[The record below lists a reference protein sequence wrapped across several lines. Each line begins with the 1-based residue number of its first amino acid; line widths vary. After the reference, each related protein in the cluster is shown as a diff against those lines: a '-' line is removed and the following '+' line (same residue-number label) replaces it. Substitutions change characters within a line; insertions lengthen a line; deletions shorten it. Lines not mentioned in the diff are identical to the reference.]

1 MTDLG
6 LYRVKALPEAKG
18 AVADSCLCIKKEL
31 EESGK
36 SRQMF
41 CMGVRT
47 PDGFDFADSSN
58 SFNLFARISNLYLYS
73 CIGSSPVRAPSALK
87 ASDSISP
94 SPGMTITGARKATCF
109 FISSTQYLL

>member
-18 AVADSCLCIKKEL
+18 AVSGSCLCIKKEL

-41 CMGVRT
+41 CIGVRT

-58 SFNLFARISNLYLYS
+58 SFNLFAENSPISI
-73 CIGSSPVRAPSALK
+73 CTPVSA
-87 ASDSISP
+87 
-94 SPGMTITGARKATCF
+94 AR
-109 FISSTQYLL
+109 L

>member
-6 LYRVKALPEAKG
+6 LYRVKTLPEAKG
-18 AVADSCLCIKKEL
+18 AVAGSCLCIKKEL

-47 PDGFDFADSSN
+47 PDGFDFTDSSN
-58 SFNLFARISNLYLYS
+58 SFNLFVEESPISICTPVSAARL
-73 CIGSSPVRAPSALK
+73 
-87 ASDSISP
+87 
-94 SPGMTITGARKATCF
+94 
-109 FISSTQYLL
+109 